1 MNPKFEH
8 RVFDAQ
14 IEVRSTGTAGSSAG
28 KKIVG
33 YAAKF
38 DTLSLPMGGP
48 KGFREKI
55 DSRAFDSDLQNR
67 ALDCRALMNH
77 DPNLILGRTTSGT
90 LRLSKDAV
98 GLKFEIDPPNTQY
111 ARDLVES
118 IRRGD
123 ISQCSF
129 SFRVMKDGDEWTEDP
144 AGNVVRTLKKISID
158 HGDVSPVTFPA
169 YPDTQVDA
177 RTRGTTDSQADDF
190 GAAYRKRQLQLAE
203 AE

>member
-144 AGNVVRTLKKISID
+144 GRKCSPHAQENQHRSRGRFAGN
-158 HGDVSPVTFPA
+158 FPGL
-169 YPDTQVDA
+169 PRHPGQRPHSWD
-177 RTRGTTDSQADDF
+177 
-190 GAAYRKRQLQLAE
+190 YR
-203 AE
+203 